1 MADNPYINKV
11 QMADGTVLM
20 DLTQDTVTSEH
31 MLAGIVGHSSSGATA
46 IGTIPTYDGKYLTTN
61 NNS

>member
-20 DLTQDTVTSEH
+20 DLTEDTITAQH
-31 MLAGIVGHSSSGATA
+31 MLEGTIAHAPSGAQ
-46 IGTIPTYDGKYLTTN
+46 IEGSIPTYTGDFTV
-61 NNS
+61 SD

>member
-20 DLTQDTVTSEH
+20 DLTNDTITSEH
-31 MLAGIVGHSSSGATA
+31 MLVGTTAHLSSGASAT
-46 IGTIPTYDGKYLTTN
+46 GTIPTYNGDFAVTGN
-61 NNS
+61 E

>member
-20 DLTQDTVTSEH
+20 DLTEDTVTSEH
-31 MLAGIVGHSSSGATA
+31 MLAGTVAHNSSGATTFGA
-46 IGTIPTYDGKYLTTN
+46 IPTYDGDFTVT
-61 NNS
+61 ST